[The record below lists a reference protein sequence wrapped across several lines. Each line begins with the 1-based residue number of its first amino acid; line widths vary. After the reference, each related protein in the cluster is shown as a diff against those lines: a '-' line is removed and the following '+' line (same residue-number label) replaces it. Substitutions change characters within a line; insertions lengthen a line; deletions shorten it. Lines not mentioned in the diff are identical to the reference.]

1 MLGILRD
8 RTGSFTAG
16 WYFVAIGA
24 MIALLVILILKRAAG
39 KAQLSRMQIL
49 SGA

>member
-24 MIALLVILILKRAAG
+24 LIALLVILVLKRAAS
-39 KAQLSRMQIL
+39 KTQFSQMQIL